1 MEEKRKIIINPELFK
16 FNTSGGTRKKKEGA
30 LNSPKIKMKK
40 PVSMDN
46 KNKKSIKNK
55 ILRYIREQQE
65 QKYKSLF
72 EENLSKHTKK
82 KDIEPILNELDTIS
96 AIEDTIQHFDALEK
110 QLKTKEETNK
120 HKPIV
125 HNHTLKNNVISDS
138 TLYDKY
144 IGSPTGVTPI
154 ALPQLPD
161 ITNQI
166 QYNNTNVNH
175 NVPLRHVP
183 GKHPGYGCL
192 KNGNLP
198 TYKTMM
204 NKTQKNYS
212 TNPSYPNINIVNSTP
227 NSNHN
232 TLSHNSQPPTQ
243 MIRNAVPNQSTPI
256 QSQVMSSP
264 PLQTTTIQNHSIP
277 INTNEHLLNRE
288 KLKHISELK
297 QMREM
302 IQKNNQKVPETLKY
316 MKRKKTLKR
325 TFFVSKSKV
334 HPKIGVLIPN
344 KTIRKNILTKA
355 HLLKQ
360 TPLSDMK
367 KYLIK
372 HGFIKVGSSAPKDV
386 ITKMYESAML
396 IGGEINNHNPD
407 NLLYNYFHSE

>member
-16 FNTSGGTRKKKEGA
+16 FNTSGGTRKKKEGT
-30 LNSPKIKMKK
+30 NSAPKIKMKR

-65 QKYKSLF
+65 EKYKSLF
-72 EENLSKHTKK
+72 EENLSKHTQKK
-82 KDIEPILNELDTIS
+82 NIEPLLNELDTIS

-110 QLKTKEETNK
+110 QLKTKEEI
-120 HKPIV
+120 HKQKPNAHNR
-125 HNHTLKNNVISDS
+125 HNHSLKNNVISDS
-138 TLYDKY
+138 ELYNTY
-144 IGSPTGVTPI
+144 MELPSGVTPAQI
-154 ALPQLPD
+154 QLPNVA
-161 ITNQI
+161 NQI
-166 QYNNTNVNH
+166 QYSNINLNTNI
-175 NVPLRHVP
+175 PYSP

-198 TYKTMM
+198 TFKTLM

-212 TNPSYPNINIVNSTP
+212 GISNPHINIVNPSPAP
-227 NSNHN
+227 NSPVSPI
-232 TLSHNSQPPTQ
+232 SH
-243 MIRNAVPNQSTPI
+243 TPI
-256 QSQVMSSP
+256 IQPMGLPTSNI
-264 PLQTTTIQNHSIP
+264 TTSN
-277 INTNEHLLNRE
+277 INEK
-288 KLKHISELK
+288 KLKRISELK

-316 MKRKKTLKR
+316 LKRKKTLKR
-325 TFFVSKSKV
+325 TFFVGKSKV
-334 HPKIGVLIPN
+334 HPKIGVLISN
-344 KTIRKNILTKA
+344 KSIRKNVLTKA
-355 HLLKQ
+355 QLLKQ

-372 HGFIKVGSSAPKDV
+372 RGFIKIGSSAPKDV

-396 IGGEINNHNPD
+396 IGGEIQNHNPE

>member
-16 FNTSGGTRKKKEGA
+16 FNTSGGTRKKKEST
-30 LNSPKIKMKK
+30 NDTPKIKMKR

-65 QKYKSLF
+65 EKYKSLF
-72 EENLSKHTKK
+72 EENLSKHTQKK
-82 KDIEPILNELDTIS
+82 NIEPILNELDTIS

-110 QLKTKEETNK
+110 QLKTKEEINKQKTNA
-120 HKPIV
+120 HNT

-138 TLYDKY
+138 NLYNTY
-144 IGSPTGVTPI
+144 MGVPSGVTPAI
-154 ALPQLPD
+154 TQIPD
-161 ITNQI
+161 VTQQI
-166 QYNNTNVNH
+166 QYSNINPNTNI
-175 NVPLRHVP
+175 RYTP

-198 TYKTMM
+198 TFKTLM

-212 TNPSYPNINIVNSTP
+212 SVSQPHINIVNPSQTLNP
-227 NSNHN
+227 TLNSPISPI
-232 TLSHNSQPPTQ
+232 SHNPIIQPIGLPTSN
-243 MIRNAVPNQSTPI
+243 ITTP
-256 QSQVMSSP
+256 
-264 PLQTTTIQNHSIP
+264 
-277 INTNEHLLNRE
+277 NTNEEQLNIE
-288 KLKHISELK
+288 KLKRISELK

-325 TFFVSKSKV
+325 TFFVGKSKV

-355 HLLKQ
+355 QLLKQ

-372 HGFIKVGSSAPKDV
+372 RGFIKVGSSAPKDV

-396 IGGEINNHNPD
+396 IGGEIQNHNPE